1 MQVSVETTS
10 GLERRMT
17 MGVEASQIDGEIK
30 NRLQQIAKTQR
41 INGFR
46 PGKVPVSFIQKRYG
60 KAVRQEVTQELMQRK
75 FFESIQAEKITPAGY
90 PRFEEVTNESGKDL
104 EFAAIFEVYPE
115 IEVNDLAELKIEKQT
130 CEVADK
136 DLDGMLETLQKQ
148 KGTWKKVRRKPK
160 KQDQVKIDFVGKIDG
175 EEFEGGSAT
184 DYPLVLGSDSMIP
197 GFEKQLIG
205 APRDEKV
212 EVSVT
217 FPEDYHAE
225 NLRGKEAVFDVTIND
240 VLGLELPKIDDEF
253 AKEFGQE
260 SVDELKEEVKKNMQ
274 RELKS
279 VLRQK
284 NKAAALDALLE
295 ANSID
300 LPQAM
305 VSQEIEHMRRQ
316 AQQQFAQGRDI
327 KDLPELP
334 ASMFEEQA
342 KKRVSLGLL
351 VGEIIKSESLEADGE
366 KVREAIEELASAY
379 EQPEEV
385 VNWYY
390 NNDQQLKEVEAMVL
404 EDQVVE
410 TILAKAKVKSKKAK
424 FDDIMKQNG

>member
-17 MGVEASQIDGEIK
+17 MGVEASQIDGEVK
-30 NRLQQIAKTQR
+30 SRLQHIAKTQR

-60 KAVRQEVTQELMQRK
+60 NAVRQEVTQELMQRK
-75 FFESIQAEKITPAGY
+75 FFEAIQAEKITPAGF

-104 EFAAIFEVYPE
+104 EFAAVFEVYPE
-115 IEVNDLAELKIEKQT
+115 VEVSDLTKLKVEKQA
-130 CEVADK
+130 CEVEDK
-136 DLDGMLETLQKQ
+136 DLDNMLETLQKQ
-148 KGTWKKVRRKPK
+148 KGEWKNVRRKPK
-160 KQDQVKIDFVGKIDG
+160 KGDQVKIDFVGKIDG
-175 EEFEGGSAT
+175 EAFEGGSAT

-205 APRDEKV
+205 VKKGESA
-212 EVSVT
+212 EVTVT

-225 NLRGKEAVFDVTIND
+225 NLKGKEAVFDVTVNE
-240 VLGLELPKIDDEF
+240 VLGLSLPDLDDEF
-253 AKEFGQE
+253 AKEFGQD
-260 SVDELKEEVKKNMQ
+260 SVDALKEEVKKNMA

-284 NKAAALDALLE
+284 NKAAVLDTLLE
-295 ANSID
+295 ANEID

-305 VSQEIEHMRRQ
+305 VNQEIEQMRRQ

-334 ASMFEEQA
+334 ASMFEAQA

-351 VGEIIKSESLEADGE
+351 VGEIIKQEKLEADGE
-366 KVREAIEELASAY
+366 KVREAIEEIASAY

-390 NNDQQLKEVEAMVL
+390 NNEQQLKEVEAMVL

-410 TILAKAKVKSKKAK
+410 TILTKAKVKEKSAK
-424 FDDIMKQNG
+424 FDEIMKQNG